1 MLSPTIIERILVP
14 PLQDYGLTWLTF
26 LGEYQFQLAYK
37 VFLPVFSVPHKG
49 RYLEF
54 ITDTITSFLFP
65 SAFQLV
71 WNTQRGKVLSFE
83 LLENKYN
90 LFIFFLKQSKR
101 LLSMKGMENSL
112 LSTKNSFILREK
124 SDSKTPQWSCFS
136 LIRFFSFI
144 VILYTIGIESVNPL
158 VQENGRNFF
167 NLFKNSEKFQG
178 ILYLARFPK
187 SI

>member
-1 MLSPTIIERILVP
+1 MLSPIIIERILVP
-14 PLQDYGLTWLTF
+14 PLQDYGLTWLTL

-65 SAFQLV
+65 SVFQLI

-83 LLENKYN
+83 LLEKKYN
-90 LFIFFLKQSKR
+90 SFIFFLKQSKR

-112 LSTKNSFILREK
+112 LSTKNSFTLREN

-136 LIRFFSFI
+136 LIRFYFFCNYIIHYQVGKCQPFSARKWK
-144 VILYTIGIESVNPL
+144 E
-158 VQENGRNFF
+158 FF
-167 NLFKNSEKFQG
+167 
-178 ILYLARFPK
+178 
-187 SI
+187 